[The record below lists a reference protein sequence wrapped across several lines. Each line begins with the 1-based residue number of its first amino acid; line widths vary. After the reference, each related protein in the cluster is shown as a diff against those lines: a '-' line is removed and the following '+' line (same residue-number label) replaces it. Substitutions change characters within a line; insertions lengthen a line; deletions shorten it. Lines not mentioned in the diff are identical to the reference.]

1 MKGRKNVVGRVF
13 DFMILLLVSFL
24 VLPGSVQAA
33 EASVTRAVQGTEE
46 SQTAAFYQVEQI
58 AQSVLQV
65 LESDAS
71 HEQKHKKITRIAD
84 ENFAFDTIAK
94 LSLARNW
101 RNFSPAEQEEFV
113 VLFREFLAKRYGGQ
127 FDTYDGDTVSLV
139 GERTEPRGDQT
150 VQTEL
155 IRVTGVKVAIDYRMR
170 QREGKWQV
178 IDVTIEGVSLVSS
191 FRSQFRDI
199 LKTGTPQDLLSQ
211 LREKNA
217 TS

>member
-1 MKGRKNVVGRVF
+1 MKARKNVVGRVLV
-13 DFMILLLVSFL
+13 FMISLL
-24 VLPGSVQAA
+24 VLPGLPQAA
-33 EASVTRAVQGTEE
+33 EASVTRAVEGDEA
-46 SQTAAFYQVEQI
+46 SQTAAFYQVEEI
-58 AQSVLQV
+58 AQSVIAV

-71 HEQKHKKITRIAD
+71 QEQKHKKITGIAD
-84 ENFAFDTIAK
+84 DHFAFDTIAK
-94 LSLARNW
+94 LSLARSW
-101 RNFSPAEQEEFV
+101 RDFSPAEQEEFV

-127 FDTYDGDTVSLV
+127 FDTYDGDTVTLL

-150 VQTEL
+150 VQTQL
-155 IRVTGVKVAIDYRMR
+155 LRPTGVKVAIDYRMR